1 MYFRVG
7 ALERI
12 ESIRQEY
19 YAERAINVQTWI
31 RGLQARQKYTILRRG
46 TIIFQSEAR
55 RWRARRE
62 FYYTVKSAICIQ
74 CFVRK
79 SLACHE
85 LYRRQREH
93 KATLIQARW
102 RVTKPRQRFIT
113 SRAAAIQI
121 QALLRMVVCRKMY
134 AVKKKEKE
142 EETVIASRMSMIQ
155 QNFDD
160 ASTVQGT
167 VFSVDEGLLEEV
179 ETMFEFLR
187 KEIVG
192 TFIHRYITLVAPNLD
207 VSISV
212 FRL

>member
-1 MYFRVG
+1 
-7 ALERI
+7 
-12 ESIRQEY
+12 
-19 YAERAINVQTWI
+19 
-31 RGLQARQKYTILRRG
+31 
-46 TIIFQSEAR
+46 
-55 RWRARRE
+55 
-62 FYYTVKSAICIQ
+62 
-74 CFVRK
+74 
-79 SLACHE
+79 
-85 LYRRQREH
+85 
-93 KATLIQARW
+93 LIQARW

-192 TFIHRYITLVAPNLD
+192 TFIHRYITLVAPKLD
-207 VSISV
+207 VSIYV